1 LNIIERQWQFLGL
14 LRKAMAVFK
23 DFMETD
29 LVYLVELLVS
39 FRSDMVYLGER

>member
-1 LNIIERQWQFLGL
+1 
-14 LRKAMAVFK
+14 MAVFK